1 MLEATSVM
9 KLIYKCVTKAFLE
22 RCKGT
27 NNTRLEF
34 NLKTV
39 ENISAQAA
47 ALRSLDPRAVS
58 FGITVLPHF

>member
-1 MLEATSVM
+1 MLETTSVM
-9 KLIYKCVTKAFLE
+9 KVIYKHVTKAFLE
-22 RCKGT
+22 GCKGT

-39 ENISAQAA
+39 MNSSAQGAA
-47 ALRSLDPRAVS
+47 PRSLEPRAVS